1 MKHSLLLVPVV
12 VMLQVAVL
20 SGCMSAKAHR
30 KKADEAATDIIS
42 EYQQEALGR
51 TEPFTIEEPADS
63 LRRRLMI
70 TQDLPG
76 HVSGITSNEL
86 FRSDSPLK
94 ITLLDAMQFAA
105 RSSREYQAQKE
116 SVFSVALDLDLSR
129 ASFRNSYSALLSSL
143 FSGSGSGDSESRSV
157 KGEASGGIT
166 RKFQT
171 GATLSSKLGL
181 DIVKLLTMDKTS
193 TFGIFA
199 DATVSIPLLSGAG
212 RSIARESLTQAERNV
227 IYAIWAFER
236 YKKTFAVDVASS
248 YLGMLELQKQI
259 QNAEANYKSIVAT
272 REREEALADAG
283 RTSQTQVDQASQ
295 NELQASNSL
304 VVSRQSLEA
313 QLDAFKVKLG
323 IPVDAR
329 IELEATDLVNLSDE
343 ILEKL
348 SEEPTISTEA
358 ADKLAS
364 EYVQVALSNRLDLI
378 TVRHGYEDARR
389 VLKIAEDALDPEM
402 TLALSAST
410 RKTEISGGT
419 TAVSEGE
426 NDESSSSDG
435 ESSFSDNFSYSAA
448 LNLDLPWD
456 KTTERAAFRRSLIAL
471 RSAERSIEE
480 KEDGVKQELR
490 SAARKIQE
498 LKKTYLIQQE
508 AVKLAERRVESTDL
522 FLQAG
527 KVPIRDLLEAQ
538 EDLVQAQDS
547 LVSAVVD
554 YHLATLELQ
563 KALER
568 LEVDEKGL
576 WRQNEE

>member
-1 MKHSLLLVPVV
+1 MKRGLLIVQVLLV
-12 VMLQVAVL
+12 LQVAVL
-20 SGCMSAKAHR
+20 SGCLSAKNHR
-30 KKADEAATDIIS
+30 EKADKAAVEIIT

-51 TEPFTIEEPADS
+51 TEPFSIEEPADS

-76 HVSGITSNEL
+76 YVSGVTSNEL
-86 FRSDSPLK
+86 FRSDEPLA

-105 RSSREYQAQKE
+105 RNSREYQAKKE
-116 SVFSVALDLDLSR
+116 GVFSVALDLDLTR
-129 ASFRNSYSALLSSL
+129 ASFRNSYAGLLSSL
-143 FSGSGSGDSESRSV
+143 FSGSGSGDDENRSV
-157 KGEASGGIT
+157 KGEAGVGVT
-166 RKFQT
+166 RKLQT

-181 DIVKLLTMDKTS
+181 DLVKLLTMDKTS
-193 TFGIFA
+193 TFGVFA

-227 IYAIWAFER
+227 IYAIWDFER
-236 YKKTFAVDVASS
+236 YKKKFAVSVASS
-248 YLGMLELQKQI
+248 YLGALELAKQI

-304 VVSRQSLEA
+304 VASRQSFEA
-313 QLDAFKVKLG
+313 QLDAFKVTLG
-323 IPVDAR
+323 IPADAR
-329 IELEATDLVNLSDE
+329 IELEASDLISLSGE
-343 ILEKL
+343 IMSKL
-348 SEEPTISTEA
+348 SEEPTISDEA
-358 ADKLAS
+358 ADKLAR

-378 TVRHGYEDARR
+378 AVRYAYEDARR
-389 VLKIAEDALDPEM
+389 ALRIAEDDLDPEM
-402 TLALSAST
+402 TLALSAAT
-410 RKTEISGGT
+410 RQEEISGET
-419 TAVSEGE
+419 TIVNEDGSTIRPSDSET
-426 NDESSSSDG
+426 
-435 ESSFSDNFSYSAA
+435 SFSDNFSYSAA

-456 KTTERAAFRRSLIAL
+456 KTVERSAYRKSLISLRAAERA
-471 RSAERSIEE
+471 IEE

-508 AVKLAERRVESTDL
+508 AVKLSERRVESTDL

-538 EDLVQAQDS
+538 EDLVEAQDS

-554 YHLATLELQ
+554 YHLARLELQ
-563 KALER
+563 RALER

-576 WRQNEE
+576 WRRNEE

>member
-1 MKHSLLLVPVV
+1 MKRSLLIVQVLL
-12 VMLQVAVL
+12 MLQGAVL

-30 KKADEAATDIIS
+30 KKADEAAAEIIS

-76 HVSGITSNEL
+76 RVSGITSNEL
-86 FRSDSPLK
+86 FRSDLPLK
-94 ITLLDAMQFAA
+94 IALLDAMQFAA
-105 RSSREYQAQKE
+105 RNSREYQAQKE
-116 SVFSVALDLDLSR
+116 SVFSVALALDLSR
-129 ASFRNSYSALLSSL
+129 ASFRNSYSSLLSSL

-157 KGEASGGIT
+157 SGEAGGGIT
-166 RKFQT
+166 RKLQT

-181 DIVKLLTMDKTS
+181 DLVKLLTMDKTS

-227 IYAIWAFER
+227 VYSMWAFER

-248 YLGMLELQKQI
+248 YLGTLELQKQI
-259 QNAEANYKSIVAT
+259 QNAEANYRSIVAT

-304 VVSRQSLEA
+304 VASRQSLEA

-329 IELEATDLVNLSDE
+329 IELEGTDLVNLSDE
-343 ILEKL
+343 IMEKL
-348 SEEPTISTEA
+348 SEGPTISTEA

-378 TVRHGYEDARR
+378 TVRHGYEDVRR
-389 VLKIAEDALDPEM
+389 ALKIAEDALDPEM

-410 RKTEISGGT
+410 RQEEISGGT
-419 TAVSEGE
+419 TIINEDVST
-426 NDESSSSDG
+426 SSPSDS
-435 ESSFSDNFSYSAA
+435 ETSFSDNFSYSAA
-448 LNLDLPWD
+448 LKLDLPWD
-456 KTTERAAFRRSLIAL
+456 KTAERVAYRKGLISL
-471 RSAERSIEE
+471 RSAERAIEE

>member
-1 MKHSLLLVPVV
+1 
-12 VMLQVAVL
+12 
-20 SGCMSAKAHR
+20 
-30 KKADEAATDIIS
+30 
-42 EYQQEALGR
+42 
-51 TEPFTIEEPADS
+51 
-63 LRRRLMI
+63 
-70 TQDLPG
+70 
-76 HVSGITSNEL
+76 
-86 FRSDSPLK
+86 
-94 ITLLDAMQFAA
+94 
-105 RSSREYQAQKE
+105 
-116 SVFSVALDLDLSR
+116 VALDLDLSR